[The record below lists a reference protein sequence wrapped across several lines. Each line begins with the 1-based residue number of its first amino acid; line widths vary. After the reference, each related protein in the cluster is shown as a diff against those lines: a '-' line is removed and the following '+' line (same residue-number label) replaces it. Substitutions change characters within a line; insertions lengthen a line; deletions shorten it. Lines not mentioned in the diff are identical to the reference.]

1 MVGEVLKTSCRLSEA
16 CGGSR
21 AKYPEPVVE
30 LFNFEI
36 NMQMSSKISIDGEF
50 VYLSKIHRQSDN
62 VDSD

>member
-30 LFNFEI
+30 LFNFDI
-36 NMQMSSKISIDGEF
+36 NMQNTWRTLLLSSKISF
-50 VYLSKIHRQSDN
+50 DN
-62 VDSD
+62 VDSN